1 MQMTAASD
9 QHQASFDAM
18 RTAMVDSQLRPNAVS
33 DARVVAAMARVA
45 REAFLPAELAPVAYA
60 DVKLPIAAHRTTN
73 LPVATGRLLTQAELQ
88 ARDSVLLIGAA
99 GGYTAAVLAA
109 LVRSVMA
116 IESDP
121 ILAESARSVLA
132 PFANVTLMEGPLD
145 AGHAAAGPY
154 DAIIIDGAIEQ
165 LPQALIDQLAVG
177 GRLVAGLIDRGV
189 CRLSVGRRS
198 AGGFGMVDF
207 ADFDAAHL
215 PGFAA
220 EKGFVF

>member
-9 QHQASFDAM
+9 QHQASFDTM
-18 RTAMVDSQLRPNAVS
+18 RAAMVDSQLRPNAVS

-73 LPVATGRLLTQAELQ
+73 LPVATGRLLTEAELQ

-99 GGYTAAVLAA
+99 GGYAAAVLAA
-109 LVRSVMA
+109 LVRSVVA

-132 PFANVTLMEGPLD
+132 PFANVTLMEGPLA